1 MQCVKSVLL
10 NKIISS
16 EKDLVGVVLYGT
28 VSHSLCSWNSYD
40 GDGWNHLL
48 CYWVVCSFTY

>member
-1 MQCVKSVLL
+1 MLL

-28 VSHSLCSWNSYD
+28 AKSQNKSDFKHVYVLQ
-40 GDGWNHLL
+40 
-48 CYWVVCSFTY
+48 VCFSKNVILSQAE